1 MGNRNLVELAAE
13 TLVRSIYSE
22 EEVEKLEV
30 PRELLDTVKSKF
42 RDAEWVRDY
51 WRLKANLEESVDE
64 SLGRVIEKE
73 IYELGGHDIVSEHDD
88 KNTLEDKSIQ
98 VCGDQFI
105 DWP

>member
-1 MGNRNLVELAAE
+1 MVEKKRVNRNLVELAAE

-51 WRLKANLEESVDE
+51 WRLKADLEESVDE

-73 IYELGGHDIVSEHDD
+73 IYRDLGGHDIVSEHDD
-88 KNTLEDKSIQ
+88 ENFLENKSIQ
-98 VCGDQFI
+98 V
-105 DWP
+105 